1 MSRRRAIETAFVLFA
16 FGAALVPLPATFV
29 ERWFSTGIYPRVQ
42 RVLTP
47 LGNLVPFAW
56 FDVILITLVAVT
68 TTALVRTARQAHRE
82 RRWRPLAERGW
93 QLVVAA
99 SVLYLLFLACWGL
112 NYRRVPMSDRLELLS
127 RAPGR
132 EDVAQLGMTA
142 VAQLNALHDSAH
154 RRGWAEDEWRDASLV
169 SAFAQAQRLL
179 EDTPPVVPGRLKPTL
194 LGPYFRWSSV
204 DGMVD
209 PYALEVLVNPDLLP
223 WERPFVAAHE
233 WSHLAG
239 FADESEASFV
249 GWLACLHGHDAAQYS
264 AWLYLYW
271 EVAGDI
277 SPEDRKQM
285 SAALQDGPRR
295 DLAAIVERLRRGQFP
310 LLRNAS
316 WAVYDQY
323 LRANRVEEGIASY
336 GEVVTLIL
344 RARFDEGYR
353 PVRRAIAPASQ

>member
-1 MSRRRAIETAFVLFA
+1 MSRRRAIETALVLLA

-29 ERWFSTGIYPRVQ
+29 EQWFSTGLYPRVQ

-56 FDVILITLVAVT
+56 FDVILITIVAVT
-68 TTALVRTARQAHRE
+68 TTALVRTGRQARRE
-82 RRWRPLAERGW
+82 RRWRPLAGRAW

-99 SVLYLLFLACWGL
+99 SVLYLVFLSCWGL
-112 NYRRVPMSDRLELLS
+112 NYRRVPMSDRLEMLA
-127 RAPGR
+127 RVPGR
-132 EDVAQLGMTA
+132 EDVMQLGMTA

-154 RRGWAEDEWRDASLV
+154 RWGWAEDEWRDASLV

-249 GWLACLHGHDAAQYS
+249 GWLACLRGDDAAQYS

-271 EVAGDI
+271 EVAGDASI
-277 SPEDRKQM
+277 DDRKQM

-323 LRANRVEEGIASY
+323 LRANRVEAGIASY

-353 PVRRAIAPASQ
+353 PVRRASAPASP